1 MQPLSGLDAFF
12 LYIETPA
19 MHTHVALAAV
29 LDPSTMPGGY
39 SFTRIRDH
47 IASRVHQV
55 PPFRRRAVD
64 VPLRLHHPV
73 WVDDPDFRIER
84 HVKRAAL
91 PSPGGLHEF
100 ADLMGHVASTPLDRS
115 RPLWEM
121 WVVEGLEG
129 GRIGLIAKVHH
140 SAMDGASAADFMP
153 AFFDLDRDA
162 PTGEPPPWEP
172 EPYPNDWE
180 LLGYAGA
187 ERLRTLGGLP
197 ALVRRTG
204 GAITTIRR
212 ARQAPGEP
220 SGGTPLTAPR
230 APFNGP
236 LTADRSVAFARI
248 PLDEVKHVRQALGG
262 TVNDVLLATSALAV
276 RRYLDALDALPDGPL
291 VAACPVSVR
300 ADDERGQAGNRLS
313 VLFTPLHSEM
323 ADPAAVYA
331 TTRGTAGAAK
341 REHEV
346 LGSSTLSAWAEV
358 VDPSTSTLMSELY
371 RRSRLSGVH
380 PPALSLILSNIPG
393 PPFPV
398 YLAGAEMERAF
409 PMGPIVEGAGLNVT
423 VLSYRDHVDFGFMA
437 ATDLVPDV
445 WALADAVGPAF
456 ADLLAVARDAD
467 GAAAHATAAA
477 ARPTVDPA

>member
-29 LDPSTMPGGY
+29 LDPSTMSGGY
-39 SFTRIRDH
+39 SFTRVRDH
-47 IASRVHQV
+47 IASRVHLV

-73 WVDDPDFRIER
+73 WVDDPDFRIEH

-91 PSPGGLHEF
+91 PAPGGMHEF

-121 WVVEGLEG
+121 WVVEGLEDG
-129 GRIGLIAKVHH
+129 HVGLIAKVHH

-162 PTGEPPPWEP
+162 PPVEPPPWEP

-197 ALVRRTG
+197 ALFRRTS

-212 ARQAPGEP
+212 ARQVTGEP

-230 APFNGP
+230 SPFNAP
-236 LTADRSVAFARI
+236 LTPDRSVAFARI
-248 PLDEVKHVRQALGG
+248 RLDDVKRVRSALGG

-276 RRYLDALDALPDGPL
+276 RRYLVGRGALPDQPL
-291 VAACPVSVR
+291 VTACPVSVR
-300 ADDERGQAGNRLS
+300 TEDERGQANNRLS
-313 VLFTPLHSEM
+313 VMFTPLHTEL
-323 ADPAAVYA
+323 ADPAVVYA
-331 TTRGTAGAAK
+331 TTRATAGAAK

-346 LGSSTLSAWAEV
+346 LGSATLSSWAEV
-358 VDPSTSTLMSELY
+358 VDPSASAVISELY
-371 RRSRLSGVH
+371 RRSGLSGVH
-380 PPALSLILSNIPG
+380 PPAISFILSNIPG

-398 YLAGAEMERAF
+398 YLAGAEMVRAF
-409 PMGPIVEGAGLNVT
+409 PMGPIIEGAGLNLT

-437 ATDLVPDV
+437 ATRLVPDV
-445 WALADAVGPAF
+445 WALADEVAPAF
-456 ADLLAVARDAD
+456 GDLLTAVD
-467 GAAAHATAAA
+467 
-477 ARPTVDPA
+477 RPSTPVANG